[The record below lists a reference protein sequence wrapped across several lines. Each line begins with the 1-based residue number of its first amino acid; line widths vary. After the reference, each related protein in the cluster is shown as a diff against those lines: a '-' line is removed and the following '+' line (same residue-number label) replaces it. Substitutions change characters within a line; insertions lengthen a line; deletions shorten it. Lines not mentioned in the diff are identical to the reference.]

1 MERILPVL
9 LSLLLLTGC
18 GGNSADGYQQI
29 TQEEAKEMMD
39 TQEVIILDVREQ
51 DCLLYTSPSPRDST
65 SSRMPSS
72 A

>member
-29 TQEEAKEMMD
+29 TQDEAKEIVYTHEFIMR
-39 TQEVIILDVREQ
+39 DVREH
-51 DCLLYTSPSPRDST
+51 Y
-65 SSRMPSS
+65 
-72 A
+72 